1 MCHRAEHTHTI
12 PADKQ
17 QSKWEMLADQQIRD
31 DPFQMNTHTN
41 PYAVRTV
48 TETRREYVELQ
59 EINRFQLAT
68 QALMERMEQS
78 N

>member
-1 MCHRAEHTHTI
+1 MCRHTEHTHTI
-12 PADKQ
+12 PADEQ
-17 QSKWEMLADQQIRD
+17 QSKWEILALQQIRD

-48 TETRREYVELQ
+48 TETRREYVEMQ
-59 EINRFQLAT
+59 EINRFHLAK
-68 QALMERMEQS
+68 QALMERIEQS